1 MQPLLILKDKYS
13 FNTLKSFLPILL
25 YAILLLSLLLL
36 IILSNSSKLEFGYYD
51 IGDNNVFINSAKDF
65 NIILKLILL
74 YAFIRQFL
82 IS

>member
-25 YAILLLSLLLL
+25 YAILLLSL